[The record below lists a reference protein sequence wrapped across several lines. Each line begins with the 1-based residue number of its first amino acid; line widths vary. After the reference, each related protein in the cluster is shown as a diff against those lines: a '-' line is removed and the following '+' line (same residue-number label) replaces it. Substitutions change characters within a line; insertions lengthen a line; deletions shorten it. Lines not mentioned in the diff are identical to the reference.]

1 MDGLGWIESRM
12 MLCHL
17 DITSSFFFVS
27 MRTTINIDEDLLQ
40 IARSLAR
47 VRSISIGAIV
57 SELVR
62 RGLEMQ
68 RQSAMDRK
76 SGFPIFQV
84 SQDAHPITLE
94 DVKKGEDEP

>member
-1 MDGLGWIESRM
+1 
-12 MLCHL
+12 
-17 DITSSFFFVS
+17 
-27 MRTTINIDEDLLQ
+27 
-40 IARSLAR
+40 
-47 VRSISIGAIV
+47 
-57 SELVR
+57 
-62 RGLEMQ
+62 MQ